1 MKLQENEEYMFRIL
15 AENTTGVSSPLEAKN
30 LVKIAS
36 PFCKY
41 YLKFFACKHQKQ

>member
-1 MKLQENEEYMFRIL
+1 MFRVL
-15 AENTTGVSSPLEAKN
+15 AENATGVSSPLEAKN

-41 YLKFFACKHQKQ
+41 HRNILYANTKCNK